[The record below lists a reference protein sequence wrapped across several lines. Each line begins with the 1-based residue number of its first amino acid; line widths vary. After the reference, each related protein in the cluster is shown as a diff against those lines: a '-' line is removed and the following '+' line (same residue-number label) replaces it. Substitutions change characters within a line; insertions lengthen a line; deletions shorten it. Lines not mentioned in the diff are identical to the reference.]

1 MGNSSFKK
9 LVFESKMNSISKR
22 LSYILRHNPKRFKI
36 NLDKE
41 GWADIDD
48 VLNGLHYFKDL
59 IDLEKEDLFYLVYGQ
74 KKKRFEIYENRI
86 KANYGHTISIKK
98 TDPAIPPDILYHG
111 TAKIYLESILR
122 EGLLRM
128 RRQYVH
134 LSVDLDT
141 AIETGKRRDKTPA
154 VIQINSKK
162 AYQDGVVFYKGS
174 DKVWLSDNLLPKY
187 LKLVK

>member
-1 MGNSSFKK
+1 
-9 LVFESKMNSISKR
+9 MNSISKR

-36 NLDKE
+36 SLDEE

-48 VLNGLHYFKDL
+48 VLNELHYFKDL
-59 IDLEKEDLFYLVYGQ
+59 TDLAKEDLLYLVYGQ
-74 KKKRFEIYENRI
+74 KKARFEIHNSKI
-86 KANYGHTISIKK
+86 KANYGHTIIIKK
-98 TDPAIPPDILYHG
+98 TNPVMPPDILYHG
-111 TAKIYLESILR
+111 TAKIYVDSILR

-128 RRQYVH
+128 KRQYVH

-162 AYQDGVVFYKGS
+162 AYQDGILFYKGS

-187 LKLVK
+187 LRLVK